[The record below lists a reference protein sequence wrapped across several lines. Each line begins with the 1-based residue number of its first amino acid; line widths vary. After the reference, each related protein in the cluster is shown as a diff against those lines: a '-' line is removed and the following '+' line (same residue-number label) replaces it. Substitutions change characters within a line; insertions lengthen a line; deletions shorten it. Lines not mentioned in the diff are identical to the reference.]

1 MEAAV
6 VGDFTPDITAK
17 EARQAGHQERGIN
30 VKTVCSGILH
40 L

>member
-17 EARQAGHQERGIN
+17 EQDRQDIRRGGL
-30 VKTVCSGILH
+30 T
-40 L
+40 